1 MRAHMFGRW
10 NISASRWKTSLTV
23 NTIKCDSVKMNFTTS
38 INMSEIGVKYNVTV
52 QESEDNQTNSSG
64 TAILLVPSNSALYV
78 GAIVMLIALLWG
90 LFANFLVMIV
100 IFTKRDLNNIINIFI
115 ISLCINDIINLGL
128 NNNLVLLS
136 YFMGRFPT
144 GMLGCELS
152 THFTVLL
159 MGSSL
164 WHTGLIAIHRL
175 IVVVFNNFYKKIS
188 KKAYTIFVLV
198 FARIVPLL
206 FLIQPSLGKMAY
218 YEPRLLRCI
227 VKKDYGPFTLLVSI
241 FLMMIPS
248 LILIICYIAIFIKVH
263 ESSRA
268 FRVSRQREWL
278 KREIKI
284 TKMFGMVFLLIMI
297 GYLPYGIVRAIDK
310 QLELSAD
317 FYVAITVF
325 FAIANS
331 SNPIVYGVMDKS
343 IRHECFN
350 ALHINTQ
357 KKDKNGTITHN
368 TKQSQVDME
377 AETEIVPLN
386 TSTKKTQ
393 TSWNDRCIS
402 TLLLG
407 RTSLFATS
415 KNFIVFA
422 LFSCWFSQEVVIVL
436 VILYLYLSLLL

>member
-1 MRAHMFGRW
+1 
-10 NISASRWKTSLTV
+10 
-23 NTIKCDSVKMNFTTS
+23 
-38 INMSEIGVKYNVTV
+38 MSEAGVKYNV
-52 QESEDNQTNSSG
+52 SLGDLANNQNKSNDS
-64 TAILLVPSNSALYV
+64 LQLPVLVPSSTALHI
-78 GAIVMLIALLWG
+78 GAIIMLVALLWG

-115 ISLCINDIINLGL
+115 ISLCINDILNLGF
-128 NNNLVLLS
+128 NNNMVLLS
-136 YFMGRFPT
+136 YFMGKFPT
-144 GMLGCELS
+144 GMLGCELA

-198 FARIVPLL
+198 FARVVPLL

-227 VKKDYGPFTLLVSI
+227 VKRDYGPFTLLVSI
-241 FLMMIPS
+241 FLMMLPS
-248 LILIICYIAIFIKVH
+248 LILIVCYIAIFIKVH

-325 FAIANS
+325 FAVANS

-350 ALHINTQ
+350 ALHINT
-357 KKDKNGTITHN
+357 KKTDKNGVAITHN
-368 TKQSQVDME
+368 SKQSQVDME

-393 TSWNDRCIS
+393 TS
-402 TLLLG
+402 
-407 RTSLFATS
+407 
-415 KNFIVFA
+415 
-422 LFSCWFSQEVVIVL
+422 
-436 VILYLYLSLLL
+436 